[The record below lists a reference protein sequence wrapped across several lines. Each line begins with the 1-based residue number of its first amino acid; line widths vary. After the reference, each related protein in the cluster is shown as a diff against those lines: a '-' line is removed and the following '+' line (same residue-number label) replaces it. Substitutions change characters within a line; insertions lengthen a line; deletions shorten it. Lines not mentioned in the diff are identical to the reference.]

1 MTLSTLS
8 DKLKDFDF
16 SANEMGD
23 TYTFTRTY
31 DIREEDGLTSLDKD
45 SADAAACVTELGLSY
60 DINARHYSTVVNGDR
75 ITDMVEVMWEFWKDG

>member
-1 MTLSTLS
+1 MTSSTLN

-16 SANEMGD
+16 SAGD
-23 TYTFTRTY
+23 NYIFSRTY

-60 DINARHYSTVVNGDR
+60 DINARHYSTVIDGDR
-75 ITDMVEVMWEFWKDG
+75 ITDMVAVTWEFFKNG